1 MDISIHG
8 DKKNTEGK
16 KILLRIQFFFSPHDK
31 LSLENLIQVIK
42 LKLPFLTSAPFNRI
56 LVTQCGFQF
65 TFSQD
70 PTYYR
75 D

>member
-1 MDISIHG
+1 MESR
-8 DKKNTEGK
+8 KNTEGK
-16 KILLRIQFFFSPHDK
+16 KILLSIFFFSPHDK

-42 LKLPFLTSAPFNRI
+42 LKLPFLISAPFNRI
-56 LVTQCGFQF
+56 LVTPNVA
-65 TFSQD
+65 FSSPSED